1 MNTMC
6 TNPTYAHMYTKTSA
20 YRGSLNMQTLQSER
34 NRKKMK
40 YKERA
45 LWVILKAYSEATSFF
60 QTLYCA
66 DVSCIMFFSEA
77 TAYQT

>member
-1 MNTMC
+1 
-6 TNPTYAHMYTKTSA
+6 
-20 YRGSLNMQTLQSER
+20 MQTLQSER

-77 TAYQT
+77 TAYRT